1 MSQITNILNA
11 ALPYVVLVAVGI
23 VAIYSYAKQHNPA
36 VADKI
41 KWLYDVAQYIVT
53 QQATH
58 DDKTGS
64 EKKIEATNALLEQA
78 KKSKTKITSETAK
91 GMIEKAYQDLQKDA
105 EPDIDDIQ
113 GFVDDDDEE
122 QLKGNKI
129 ADTINRMANTPTE
142 DGTDSNDDTAN

>member
-53 QQATH
+53 QQATN

-113 GFVDDDDEE
+113 GFVDDDEDE
-122 QLKGNKI
+122 QPIGNQ
-129 ADTINRMANTPTE
+129 MANKPTDNIGT

>member
-1 MSQITNILNA
+1 MNQITNILNA
-11 ALPYVVLVAVGI
+11 ALPYVVLIAVGI
-23 VAIYSYAKQHNPA
+23 VAIYPYAKQHNPA
-36 VADKI
+36 IADRI

-64 EKKIEATNALLEQA
+64 EKKIDATNALLEQA

-91 GMIEKAYQDLQKDA
+91 GMIEKAYQDLEKDA
-105 EPDIDDIQ
+105 EPDIDDVQ
-113 GFVDDDDEE
+113 GFVDDEEE

-129 ADTINRMANTPTE
+129 ADTIANRMANTPTE